1 MIIWRWNDR
10 THGGRVIIYPRALFE
25 DWFFFFLVPWCLA
38 AKAFRGGKNCNRL
51 SSFSSPFFSLPLLEG
66 LLCYI
71 AHFHWFWPSICWSC
85 RLLLKCLSH
94 LPPFS
99 TCCELQQTRWYCS
112 GVISS
117 LMQPDCQLR
126 AFNAEVTAS
135 PEIASPSCPHIWPTV
150 LVLLFRTPGKA
161 VFEGVSLFSS
171 VTLVC
176 RGQDCPW
183 RCLLAA
189 WTFLV
194 HPWTFLLPRH
204 GP

>member
-1 MIIWRWNDR
+1 MVRIATIF
-10 THGGRVIIYPRALFE
+10 LFISLLL
-25 DWFFFFLVPWCLA
+25 FF
-38 AKAFRGGKNCNRL
+38 R
-51 SSFSSPFFSLPLLEG
+51 PLFLEG

-176 RGQDCPW
+176 RGQSCP
-183 RCLLAA
+183 RRRLLAA
-189 WTFLV
+189 WTFFV
-194 HPWTFLLPRH
+194 HPRTFLLPRR
-204 GP
+204 GPWTWYEIGRGCQILRPHNIVIWYDVATRII